1 MKKAKKGH
9 GEEHDGG
16 SERWLL
22 TYSDMI
28 TLLLALFIILY
39 SMSNVEAKKFKE
51 LAQNFNS
58 AFHGDQAGG
67 GGGSGSG
74 TGAATAGKTID
85 WSSASS
91 GSSSAIGGAAVK
103 PADPLDEV
111 YSTLSAYVER
121 NNLEDQ
127 ISLVNTDTY
136 VQIRVKGVLMFY
148 PDSPKMLESSE
159 PIMDKISEVL
169 VDIYDR
175 VDHITVSGNTADV
188 AEVHTSQT
196 DAFSWYLSINRADT
210 VRKSLVANGLKED
223 KLSLEGHAHYNPI
236 AKNDTEEGRAQNRR
250 AEITVYK
257 FAADTVS
264 ASSGNSTQK
273 AAEKSAQTEKTSQA
287 AAPKTSAAPK
297 AEAKK

>member
-1 MKKAKKGH
+1 MKKSKKGH
-9 GEEHDGG
+9 GEEHDSS
-16 SERWLL
+16 SERWML

-39 SMSNVEAKKFKE
+39 SMSTVEAKKFKE

-58 AFHGDQAGG
+58 AFHGDQGG
-67 GGGSGSG
+67 GGGGG
-74 TGAATAGKTID
+74 TGTGNGAGAGTAGKTIEL
-85 WSSASS
+85 SSLSS
-91 GSSSAIGGAAVK
+91 GSASAIGGAAVK

-111 YSTLSAYVER
+111 YTTLSAYVER
-121 NNLEDQ
+121 NDLEDQ

-148 PDSPKMLESSE
+148 PDSPKMLESSK

-175 VDHITVSGNTADV
+175 VDHITISGNTADV

-223 KLSLEGHAHYNPI
+223 KLSLEGHAHYNPV
-236 AKNDTEEGRAQNRR
+236 AKNDTEDGRAQNRR

-264 ASSGNSTQK
+264 AASGASTQK
-273 AAEKSAQTEKTSQA
+273 AAEKSAQSEKTTQ
-287 AAPKTSAAPK
+287 PAAPK